1 MNFGFDLYAL
11 FASREAFIVDVLVP
25 PILFG
30 FHGWI
35 ATYCAVKMLFRPYNA
50 WFIPGTKIQVPLTP
64 GIFPKRQAKLS
75 QSVATTITDTLLTP
89 QDIKAKAEELVTQE
103 NIYRTV
109 DLFIDSV
116 LLKEFRDTTK
126 LHRLASEIAQL
137 SPTLLQHFI
146 KSTIDSLEDRS
157 ETRIPAITDKIF
169 DQVVL
174 SSRINMT
181 QATELS
187 ERLME
192 NLLTPE
198 KIRLSLIKVL
208 SPQNINALDES
219 INAYAGGPYRLL
231 ARIVGVKRICYE
243 WKSYM
248 ENEPKEAQKLIAD
261 LIKRFGIK
269 HQIAVQITSFDLR
282 SMPLENVSK
291 LKKNVIEFVEAFLI
305 EHKDDLVEAAHK
317 LEDEAMVTVQ
327 HAIVTFNPESIPAEV
342 LDRTKRQ
349 VSTFIYSYLK
359 RELGELVEQ
368 AIPKLGVHGLIVSK
382 IDLFSPKQLED
393 LVKRICKN
401 ELKALE
407 YFGGVIGAVMGIV
420 QILINAIT
428 Y

>member
-1 MNFGFDLYAL
+1 MNFGFDLFAL
-11 FASREAFIVDVLVP
+11 FASREAIFVDVILP

-35 ATYCAVKMLFRPYNA
+35 ATWCAVKMLFRPYKA
-50 WFIPGTKIQVPLTP
+50 WYIPYIKIQIPFTP
-64 GIFPKRQAKLS
+64 GIFPKRQAKLA
-75 QSVATTITDTLLTP
+75 QAVATTITDTLLTP
-89 QDIKAKAEELVTQE
+89 SDIRKRAQELVTEE

-116 LLKEFRDTTK
+116 LLKEFRDTAK
-126 LHRLASEIAQL
+126 LHRLASEMAHL

-146 KSTIDSLEDRS
+146 KTTIESLEEKND
-157 ETRIPAITDKIF
+157 TRIPAITDKIF
-169 DQVVL
+169 DQIVL

-181 QATELS
+181 QATELAD
-187 ERLME
+187 RFME
-192 NLLTPE
+192 NFLTAE
-198 KIRLSLIKVL
+198 KVRLAILKVL
-208 SPQNINALDES
+208 NPQNINALDES

-231 ARIVGVKRICYE
+231 ARIVGIKRICYE
-243 WKSYM
+243 WKSFL
-248 ENEPKEAQKLIAD
+248 ENEPKEAHKLIED
-261 LIKRFGIK
+261 LIKRFGVK
-269 HQIAVQITSFDLR
+269 HQIAVQITNFDLR
-282 SMPLENVSK
+282 SMPLDNVNR
-291 LKKNVIEFVEAFLI
+291 LKRNVIEFVEAFII
-305 EHKDDLVEAAHK
+305 EHKEDLIDASRK

-327 HAIVTFNPESIPAEV
+327 HAIVTFNPASIPKEA

-349 VSTFIYSYLK
+349 VANFTYSYLQ

-382 IDLFSPKQLED
+382 IDLFTPRQLEY

-428 Y
+428 F